1 MALGLGYRRVSVP
14 ASVVPLARAV
24 IRNIDLATA
33 TEAAAEAL
41 GCASSKQVR
50 ALALNRFG
58 KELGA
63 LW

>member
-1 MALGLGYRRVSVP
+1 
-14 ASVVPLARAV
+14 LARAV

-58 KELGA
+58 KELGT